1 MKPLQALLLP
11 PLAYAILRALSWTW
25 RYRASGDPAT
35 LALLAQ
41 RHNFVFAH
49 LHQQEWCLMPY
60 WGPWRMN
67 VMVSLSRDGDAMARV
82 VRWFGYRV
90 TRGSTSRGATG
101 ALLRMVKLIREQR
114 GELPTSLAVDGP
126 RGPFGEP
133 KKGLLLLAREQRSP
147 IILAAVKADR
157 FWEFSASWART
168 RIARPFARI
177 DVRYTMI
184 PLTDIEAVV
193 TDDDWQA
200 MRARISADLCYYLDR
215 ED

>member
-1 MKPLQALLLP
+1 MKPLSALLLP

-114 GELPTSLAVDGP
+114 GEQPTSLAVDGP

-147 IILAAVKADR
+147 IILAAVTVD
-157 FWEFSASWART
+157 
-168 RIARPFARI
+168 I
-177 DVRYTMI
+177 RYTMI
-184 PLTDIEAVV
+184 PLADIEAVV
-193 TDDDWQA
+193 SDDDWQA
-200 MRARISADLCYYLDR
+200 MRARIRAELCYYLDR